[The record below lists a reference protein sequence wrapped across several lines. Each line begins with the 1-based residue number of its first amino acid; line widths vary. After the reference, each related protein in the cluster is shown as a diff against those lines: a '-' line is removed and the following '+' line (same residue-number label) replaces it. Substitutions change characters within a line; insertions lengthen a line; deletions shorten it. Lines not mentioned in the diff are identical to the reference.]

1 MGRILIFFIR
11 VYQIIPFSSHQ
22 FCRHMPTCSN
32 YMIEA
37 IESFGAWKGF
47 WMGLKR
53 INKCRP
59 FGTCGYDPVPKKE
72 EKF

>member
-47 WMGLKR
+47 WMGLK
-53 INKCRP
+53 
-59 FGTCGYDPVPKKE
+59 
-72 EKF
+72 